1 MVIREYKGRTRQES
15 EHAKDLDGAAWVDP
29 LLRYFEAMLRDRVL
43 RHRVL
48 RLGAPIR
55 NGPGANRGDR
65 RAPPRRG
72 EADGICR
79 PRPRPGSGGCPV
91 LSRPLS
97 PLFWGL
103 IPK

>member
-1 MVIREYKGRTRQES
+1 MVIREYKVQTRQES
-15 EHAKDLDGAAWVDP
+15 EHANDLYGAAWVDP

-65 RAPPRRG
+65 RSLPCRG
-72 EADGICR
+72 EAEGIWR
-79 PRPRPGSGGCPV
+79 PRRPPAPCGRTV
-91 LSRPLS
+91 LSRRC
-97 PLFWGL
+97 FR
-103 IPK
+103 

>member
-15 EHAKDLDGAAWVDP
+15 EYANDLYGAAWVDP

-65 RAPPRRG
+65 RSLPCRD

-79 PRPRPGSGGCPV
+79 PRRRPASGVRTV
-91 LSRPLS
+91 LSGRCS
-97 PLFWGL
+97 R
-103 IPK
+103 